1 MISLSGAGCGNL
13 MAAQQSDIEL
23 VAAFLTQP
31 DRYTYS
37 ARRLSD
43 CFPRT
48 AFELVFEYG
57 TVLKRS
63 AVRQALMACISLP
76 AVGPDIH
83 PSVRHITFEK
93 HLSNLLLHTLR
104 NIAVD
109 NGVDVSDRHIAE
121 LLIDVSDVRPQSS
134 VASEKDDEHADIDGV
149 VIVQQ
154 LERALQKA
162 LGVQD

>member
-1 MISLSGAGCGNL
+1 

-23 VAAFLTQP
+23 VVAFLSQP

-37 ARRLSD
+37 GGRLSD

-57 TVLKRS
+57 TILQKS

-76 AVGPDIH
+76 AVDPGSH
-83 PSVRHITFEK
+83 ASVRHITFEK

-109 NGVDVSDRHIAE
+109 NGVDVSDRHLAE
-121 LLIDVSDVRPQSS
+121 LLIDVSDVRSQSS

-162 LGVQD
+162 FGVRD

>member
-1 MISLSGAGCGNL
+1 

-23 VAAFLTQP
+23 VAAFLSQP

-37 ARRLSD
+37 GGRLSD

-57 TVLKRS
+57 TILQKS

-76 AVGPDIH
+76 AVDPGSH
-83 PSVRHITFEK
+83 ASVRHVTFEK
-93 HLSNLLLHTLR
+93 HLSNLLLHSLR
-104 NIAVD
+104 NVAVE
-109 NGVDVSDRHIAE
+109 NSVDVADRHLAE
-121 LLIDVSDVRPQSS
+121 LLIDVSDVRSQSS

-162 LGVQD
+162 FGVRD

>member
-1 MISLSGAGCGNL
+1 
-13 MAAQQSDIEL
+13 MAAQQSDSEL
-23 VAAFLTQP
+23 VAAFLNQP
-31 DRYTYS
+31 DRYTHS
-37 ARRLSD
+37 GLRLSD

-57 TVLKRS
+57 TVLQRS

-76 AVGPDIH
+76 AVSPGDH
-83 PSVRHITFEK
+83 ASVRHATFEK

-109 NGVDVSDRHIAE
+109 NGIDVSDRHLAE

-134 VASEKDDEHADIDGV
+134 VASEQDDKHADMNGV

-162 LGVQD
+162 FGVRN

>member
-1 MISLSGAGCGNL
+1 MAG
-13 MAAQQSDIEL
+13 QQREIEL
-23 VAAFLTQP
+23 VAAFLNQP
-31 DRYTYS
+31 DRYTHS
-37 ARRLSD
+37 GLRFSD

-57 TVLKRS
+57 TVLQRS

-76 AVGPDIH
+76 AVGPGID

-109 NGVDVSDRHIAE
+109 NGVDVSDRHLAQ
-121 LLIDVSDVRPQSS
+121 LLIDVSDVRPHSS
-134 VASEKDDEHADIDGV
+134 VASEKGDEHADIDGV
-149 VIVQQ
+149 AIVQQ

-162 LGVQD
+162 FGIRD